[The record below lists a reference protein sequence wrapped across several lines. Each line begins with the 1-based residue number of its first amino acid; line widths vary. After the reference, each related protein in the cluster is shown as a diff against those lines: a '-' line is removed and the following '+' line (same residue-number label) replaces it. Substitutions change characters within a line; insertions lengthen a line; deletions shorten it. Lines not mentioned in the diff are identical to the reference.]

1 MRAVNFYSS
10 IVNKLDFTCG
20 FTLLCTHNSTHLDI
34 RAGLSKSSLGQRHT
48 RPGTQEQD
56 ALVAPRPMS
65 HAHSTALAR
74 ARGPG
79 TAPRGGPRAPTTR
92 RTVTAGKA
100 SATVPAAVAASA
112 LAGGPLSLS
121 LAAPHLP
128 PSSSRLCSCGQR
140 ARPPASRRRYTSTS
154 PAAAARLDSVLLP
167 GRCTR
172 RHADGKGNTLGAR
185 IRRAHVGAR
194 APPDSTGQA

>member
-121 LAAPHLP
+121 LSLLP
-128 PSSSRLCSCGQR
+128 I
-140 ARPPASRRRYTSTS
+140 SRRRRRVSV
-154 PAAAARLDSVLLP
+154 AAASAPARQP
-167 GRCTR
+167 AGGGTP
-172 RHADGKGNTLGAR
+172 
-185 IRRAHVGAR
+185 
-194 APPDSTGQA
+194 APAQRQPQD